1 MSRLNIKTLEVSG
14 FASTLAA
21 VHLPMGKDP
30 VYYPKFDLDIHP
42 ILEEGQP
49 LQIEEGQP
57 LQIFTSSH
65 IKMTEKELKLLS
77 RLVQSGD
84 QHSKCIRGIQVGV
97 IISAPIW
104 FYRELET
111 YRIGRERLSSESTM
125 HIECKKLS
133 GEELME
139 AKDKIEMGHIQRTV
153 DTISYQTLRRIYF
166 QRRNH
171 RLPLWHE
178 FCDWIETLPFA
189 KELITIT
196 KDERE

>member
-14 FASTLAA
+14 FASVLAA

-30 VYYPKFDLDIHP
+30 VYYPRFYFDIYP

-49 LQIEEGQP
+49 LQI
-57 LQIFTSSH
+57 FTSGH
-65 IKMTEKELKLLS
+65 VKMTEKELKLLS

-97 IISAPIW
+97 MISAPIW